1 MNGSSPGA
9 VESGADMDES
19 SVDRTAEVLDAATLA
34 TLADQLDEGF
44 DALVVRFRRRLE
56 ETPATIRAAWAA
68 DERIELAREAHSLK
82 SVAGTFGALAVART
96 SAELEKTAGSGSRK
110 ELDELLSRLDRD
122 CAAARSAVA
131 KWSAGHV
138 TDPDGAA

>member
-1 MNGSSPGA
+1 LNGSSPGA

-44 DALVVRFRRRLE
+44 DALVVRFRRRL
-56 ETPATIRAAWAA
+56 AWMA